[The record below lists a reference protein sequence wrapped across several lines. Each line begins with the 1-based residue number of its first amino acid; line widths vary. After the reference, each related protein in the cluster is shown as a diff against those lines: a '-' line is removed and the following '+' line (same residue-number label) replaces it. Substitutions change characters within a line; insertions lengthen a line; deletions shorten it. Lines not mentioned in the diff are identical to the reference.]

1 MSVSKNL
8 IFNLIIAWFLVW
20 IFIQN
25 ILFYSVLSLWVCLS
39 FVYNSGITE
48 SENALQPYYFGKHQM
63 EFLVKDIYR
72 VKDYDIEY
80 KAKLQSIDD
89 IQLDH
94 DIYAIISAPM
104 NFSIENPI

>member
-1 MSVSKNL
+1 
-8 IFNLIIAWFLVW
+8 
-20 IFIQN
+20 
-25 ILFYSVLSLWVCLS
+25 
-39 FVYNSGITE
+39 
-48 SENALQPYYFGKHQM
+48 M

-104 NFSIENPI
+104 NFSIEK